1 MNNNTLVIGKI
12 NPFPLAMTAGMLV
25 DMDAPED
32 VYKPFMDQ
40 VISQCQS
47 QGVDIR
53 TLVKDGDS
61 NSYEPITF
69 SVPSG
74 VLLTVAENIQKAVAT
89 QPQGAV
95 ALMKAWL
102 PFIVQVID
110 GHTKDT
116 EDDIHINRG
125 GLEYGTN

>member
-1 MNNNTLVIGKI
+1 MNINTLVIDKI

-25 DMDAPED
+25 DMDAPEE

-53 TLVKDGDS
+53 TLVKDGESKD
-61 NSYEPITF
+61 YEPITF
-69 SVPSG
+69 SIPSG
-74 VLLTVAENIQKAVAT
+74 VLLTVSENIQKAFDT
-89 QPQGAV
+89 QPMGAI

-102 PFIVQVID
+102 PFMLQVTE
-110 GHTKDT
+110 GYTKDT
-116 EDDIHINRG
+116 DDDININRG